1 MIWGWSRHCSLPPHA
16 LAPAPQALGK
26 PPLGLV
32 HMHLLLDARKGPCQG
47 WPSCASG
54 QELGKAHTRAES
66 LTPVATG
73 FPVCFI
79 TIGVRSLMAIDSPA
93 HLSPSGLPPPWQPCH
108 IHTVL
113 TECSKAASEADPCGW
128 PTCRGGAK
136 TTAELQGL

>member
-1 MIWGWSRHCSLPPHA
+1 MHWPLPLRPLESPHWGWSTCICCWM
-16 LAPAPQALGK
+16 LGK
-26 PPLGLV
+26 VPAIL
-32 HMHLLLDARKGPCQG
+32 G

-54 QELGKAHTRAES
+54 QELRKAHTRAES

-79 TIGVRSLMAIDSPA
+79 TIGVRSLMATDSPA